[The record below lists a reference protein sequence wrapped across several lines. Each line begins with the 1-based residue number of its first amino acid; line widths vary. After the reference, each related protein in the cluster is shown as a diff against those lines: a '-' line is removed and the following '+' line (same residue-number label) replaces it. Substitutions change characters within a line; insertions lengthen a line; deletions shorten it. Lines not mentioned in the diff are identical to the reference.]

1 MQTLYMRSRRI
12 LAGILAVALSVCA
25 VMTLARDP
33 HVVDVIVGIIVA
45 VLLVA
50 VVILPGTRLRL
61 DISTFLSAWVC
72 LGACR
77 GTLGRKLSAAGSMVI
92 PAIVAVALPLVIG
105 LYILILHPF
114 RETLTSGRIR
124 LANHPC
130 AEFFRALEISRFD
143 VVVLDEPFNG
153 VDEESSRVMVSDIN
167 EWRKDSLVLLVAHAL
182 PDGLTV
188 DETLGLPR
196 TTDNSRPMSTR

>member
-143 VVVLDEPFNG
+143 V
-153 VDEESSRVMVSDIN
+153 
-167 EWRKDSLVLLVAHAL
+167 
-182 PDGLTV
+182 